1 MMTNKSF
8 GNRRTKRKKS
18 TKYKTTSRRK
28 VQYGSAYPFVNIE
41 RMTQKML
48 NGIEE
53 VYHDK
58 TEEINKLKEQITT
71 MKKEA
76 ERELEQ
82 VKQNTEE
89 RIAYEKKRASDAE
102 EQAISSRMRLDEAE
116 RKMKQYIEK
125 KRVEDK
131 ELDEWYSNV
140 KKTVEQKNDEI
151 NKLRKNAHRHRTSRG
166 KRH

>member
-1 MMTNKSF
+1 MEKKSF
-8 GNRRTKRKKS
+8 GNRRTKRKNS
-18 TKYKTTSRRK
+18 TKHKTRSRRK

-41 RMTQKML
+41 RMTQTML

-58 TEEINKLKEQITT
+58 TEEINKLKQQIASE
-71 MKKEA
+71 KKIASDRVNNA

-82 VKQNTEE
+82 QKQITNEM
-89 RIAYEKKRASDAE
+89 RN
-102 EQAISSRMRLDEAE
+102 RLDEKE

-131 ELDEWYSNV
+131 KLDAWYFKV
-140 KKTVEQKNDEI
+140 TKTVEQKNDEI
-151 NKLRKNAHRHRTSRG
+151 SNLSEQIRKLRKNAHRHRTSRG
-166 KRH
+166 KGH